1 MLKSNLNYPYPMLRS
16 TSIDYRTSVISS
28 SILLETTSNAYEL
41 NVSITTNN
49 DNINNLLEEG
59 KLITGILVKSNAVWY
74 RKFYP
79 VKNGTIIIDAKD
91 IYGKVDLLPCI
102 VSTQEINDFFSP
114 DFEDEFK
121 YSKISIG
128 PGEIIGLGEELCF
141 DALLDS
147 DIFKNT
153 SSIFEMVA
161 VDDNNLSYDLNNDKI
176 VIFIPRE
183 MHKNYINVANST
195 TSTKS
200 ILNSIIVFPVLVS
213 VLYDIRN
220 FSDDEDY
227 YENKKWYKTIK
238 KTIESKSKNNLMNGL
253 DSLGNIENPILV
265 AQCLTSGL
273 TMTSFMNLKDLLEF
287 EGE

>member
-273 TMTSFMNLKDLLEF
+273 TMTYFMNLKYLLEF